1 MVPQTGQENFARMC
15 WITFHWRGM
24 SSSISVTS
32 MPILRRACRS
42 TGTPRV
48 PDIYGHMRLIVLE
61 PVGAAGVASAADR

>member
-1 MVPQTGQENFARMC
+1 
-15 WITFHWRGM
+15 M
-24 SSSISVTS
+24 SSSVSVTS